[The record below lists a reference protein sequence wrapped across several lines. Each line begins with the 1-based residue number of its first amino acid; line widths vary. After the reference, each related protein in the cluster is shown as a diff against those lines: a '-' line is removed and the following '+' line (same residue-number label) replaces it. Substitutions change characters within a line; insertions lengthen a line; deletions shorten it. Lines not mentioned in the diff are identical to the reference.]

1 MNYLRSKRRIIVAV
15 FSFILI
21 FTMVTSTALVG
32 NADNT
37 KTMNKF
43 NVVLVT
49 DTSGSMKSTDP
60 NQYRFEAIDLFIGL
74 IANGGNMVGS
84 VVFGDGVVSKLDL
97 KEVKNKPDKISIT
110 NDIKNQQPSG
120 WTDIGGALA
129 SAVDMLKQNGKKE
142 LPSIIILLT
151 DGNTEMSSPE
161 LTQSSIQ
168 NKENAMEVAR
178 EEGYG
183 IYTICLNK
191 NNNANS
197 SELKQI
203 ASATGGQ
210 FQEVTDAADL
220 QNVFDLY
227 YQMIYSTQS
236 EKLVDEKMPDN
247 GVLSREFNVADVGV
261 EEVNIVV
268 FGEVD
273 KCVLTPPNGTPYT
286 EAQIEDISYVAK
298 TFRILKV
305 VNPEPGLWTLD
316 AYGNA
321 GSIIKVF
328 KIYNPN
334 LQVKATIKN
343 PQDSYMKGSPIEF
356 TAQIYEGEQPVTDLN
371 RCTGYKTTLEV
382 KDYNGNI
389 VKTVESTE
397 VTAEGYTL
405 SFTPEDYGTYYAT
418 VIISN
423 NEIHSNSERFDLNVG
438 NTPPV
443 AKNEVF
449 KKHINIWPFLIKT
462 DCAIDL
468 SEAATDAEDPVL
480 NYRIVSSTWIEE
492 DYTLDGTT
500 ININNFSVSKGS
512 FKVEAYDSQGACC
525 SFDVKVTSTNIGLL
539 TMILILIGGLIALVI
554 ILLITHRNKIYT
566 FMGSITAENIE
577 TGAIGTPMKNRG
589 QLKLSAFQIGN
600 TGFDQ
605 KSYFQATGK
614 NYVYFVAKKPFTSD
628 SAYGKVKKLKI
639 EASQDVIIYSD
650 ADQTRGMKVRFESM
664 LNNGF

>member
-1 MNYLRSKRRIIVAV
+1 MKFLKNKRKIIALMCSVIFV
-15 FSFILI
+15 FTI
-21 FTMVTSTALVG
+21 FASTGIISSAES
-32 NADNT
+32 T

-60 NQYRFEAIDLFIGL
+60 NQYRFEAIDLFVGL

-97 KEVKNKPDKISIT
+97 TEVKSKLDKINIT
-110 NDIKNQQPSG
+110 NDIKSQTESG
-120 WTDIGGALA
+120 WTDIGGALTA
-129 SAVDMLKQNGKKE
+129 AVDMLKQKGKKE

-151 DGNTEMSSPE
+151 DGNTEMSTAE
-161 LTQSSIQ
+161 LTKKSIE
-168 NKENAMEVAR
+168 NKENAMEIAR
-178 EEGYG
+178 DEGYN

-191 NNNANS
+191 NKTANLA
-197 SELKQI
+197 ELKQI
-203 ASATGGQ
+203 ANATGGQ

-236 EKLVDEKMPDN
+236 EKLVDERIPDS
-247 GVLSREFNVADVGV
+247 GILSRQFQVVDVGV
-261 EEVNIVV
+261 EEVNIVI
-268 FGEVD
+268 FGDVN
-273 KCVLTPPNGTPYT
+273 KCVLTPPNGTAYT
-286 EAQIEDISYVAK
+286 DAQIEDISYVAK

-305 VNPEPGLWTLD
+305 VNPEPGVWNLD
-316 AYGNA
+316 AHGKS
-321 GSIIKVF
+321 GSTIKVF

-334 LQVKATIKN
+334 LQVKASIKN
-343 PQDSYMKGSPIEF
+343 PQDSYVKGSPIDF
-356 TAQIYEGEQPVTDLN
+356 TAQIYEGEQKVTDIN
-371 RCTGYKTTLEV
+371 RYTGYKATLEV
-382 KDYNGNI
+382 KDYNGTV
-389 VKTVESTE
+389 VKSVEATEATVDGFE
-397 VTAEGYTL
+397 L
-405 SFTPEDYGTYYAT
+405 SYTPEDYGTYYAT
-418 VIISN
+418 ISISN
-423 NEIHSNSERFDLNVG
+423 NEIYSNSEKFDLNVG

-443 AKNEVF
+443 AKNEVL
-449 KKHINIWPFLIKT
+449 KKHINIWPFLIET
-462 DCAIDL
+462 DSTIDL
-468 SEAATDAEDPVL
+468 TEAATDAEDSTL
-480 NYRIVSSTWIEE
+480 NYKIVSSTWLE
-492 DYTLDGTT
+492 DDYSLEGSNIT
-500 ININNFSVSKGS
+500 INNFSVSKGS

-539 TMILILIGGLIALVI
+539 AMILMLIGGLIALAV
-554 ILLITHRNKIYT
+554 ILLVAHKNKLYA
-566 FMGSITAENIE
+566 FMGSITAENLE
-577 TGAIGTPMKNRG
+577 TGATGTPMKNRG
-589 QLKLSAFQIGN
+589 QLKLLAFQIGN

-639 EASQDVIIYSD
+639 EASQDVMIYSD